1 MSQYHAWT
9 KSALFDGWTNG
20 NFSRMPAMAR
30 YATLIEYNTDGGFN
44 LANSLTVQAIRLNNP
59 ALLAKSFYSSAK
71 KDDSGAYVL
80 AQNGLKEIQ
89 TWPDEGSR
97 NFKHMANAKLIF
109 SDGFPTKEQYAARE
123 GGSREDDGKGAVK
136 NDRWQILDS
145 TINNLVSYYYIN
157 QDMSQAPEGM
167 EYRNPEAFQGR
178 KQQDEIKSAI
188 DPTKQTGKSQVAVP
202 IDTFRENNAADIQ
215 TVENARLQA
224 VSEANE
230 KPQKKSVLGSIA
242 KGVIDLPNRLKK
254 LLNTKNEVN
263 DADSRNTN
271 NNMQ

>member
-1 MSQYHAWT
+1 M
-9 KSALFDGWTNG
+9 
-20 NFSRMPAMAR
+20 
-30 YATLIEYNTDGGFN
+30 
-44 LANSLTVQAIRLNNP
+44 
-59 ALLAKSFYSSAK
+59 
-71 KDDSGAYVL
+71 
-80 AQNGLKEIQ
+80 
-89 TWPDEGSR
+89 
-97 NFKHMANAKLIF
+97 
-109 SDGFPTKEQYAARE
+109 
-123 GGSREDDGKGAVK
+123 
-136 NDRWQILDS
+136 
-145 TINNLVSYYYIN
+145 
-157 QDMSQAPEGM
+157 
-167 EYRNPEAFQGR
+167 

-230 KPQKKSVLGSIA
+230 KPQKKSVLGSVA